1 MRRLT
6 FIVGLVTIAAAG
18 PLLLIAADCP
28 NEAAASPR
36 PHLVVNQLGYLP
48 DAPKR
53 ATLMTLEQ
61 TPVDWQ
67 LIAADGSIVAR
78 GRTRAVGIDP
88 TSRRNVHIIDFSAV
102 NAQGDRFHLRSSGE
116 KSRPFAIATGIYRP
130 LARDAV
136 DYFYPVRSGIAVDGA
151 IAGEAYAR
159 PAGHTATSAEGQINK
174 GDRDVSCL
182 PAKLAAE
189 AYGEPWTCSY
199 RLDVTGGWY
208 DAGDHGKYVVNGGIS
223 AAQLMQAYER
233 SLHVEGAAKD
243 LYADGS
249 LALPETGNGVPDI
262 LDEVRW
268 ELEFLLRMQV
278 PEGNPLAGMAHHKV
292 HDDAWTGL
300 PLLPHEDPRPRY
312 LHHPSTAA
320 TLNLAAAA
328 AQGERLFE
336 PYDPTFS
343 RSLLHSAER
352 AWRAAVENPALL
364 APASDN
370 QGGGAYDDADVED
383 EFFWAAAE
391 LFITTGKQEYRDA
404 VAASRFFESAAF
416 GDAGFDWANVAA
428 LGTLSVGLVPN
439 GLTTDEIARQRGAV
453 VEAAEA
459 YLARWKDR
467 AFGQL
472 YAPEDGK
479 YGWGS
484 NHLMA
489 QIGTILARAYD
500 YTGDTRFKNAA
511 IEGADYLLGR
521 NALGQSYIT
530 GYGTD
535 YSTNQHSRWFARQ
548 LDPALPAP
556 PDGALAG
563 GPNAYLQDE
572 AAKEA
577 RSGCAPQECYLDDI
591 QSWSTNEITI
601 NWNAALAQYAA
612 FLAEQ

>member
-6 FIVGLVTIAAAG
+6 LIVGLMTAAAAG
-18 PLLLIAADCP
+18 LLLLMAANRP
-28 NEAAASPR
+28 EEAAASRPR
-36 PHLVVNQLGYLP
+36 LQVNQLGYLP
-48 DAPKR
+48 DGPKR
-53 ATLMTLEQ
+53 ATLITQEQ
-61 TPVDWQ
+61 NPVEWW
-67 LIAADGSIVAR
+67 LTAADGTMVSR
-78 GRTRAVGIDP
+78 GWTRAAGIDP
-88 TSRRNVHIIDFSAV
+88 TSRRNVHIVDFSEVDAE
-102 NAQGDRFHLRSSGE
+102 GKGFRLHGSGE
-116 KSRPFAIATGIYRP
+116 KSRTFAIAPGIYRP
-130 LARDAV
+130 LALDAV
-136 DYFYPVRSGIAVDGA
+136 NYFYPVRSGVAVDGA

-159 PAGHTATSAEGQINK
+159 PAGHTASPAEGRINK
-174 GDRDVSCL
+174 GDRDVSCM
-182 PAKLAAE
+182 PAELAAE

-199 RLDVTGGWY
+199 RLDVAGGWY
-208 DAGDHGKYVVNGGIS
+208 DAGDHGKYVVTGGIS

-249 LALPETGNGVPDI
+249 LTLPETANGVPDI
-262 LDEVRW
+262 LDEARW

-278 PEGNPLAGMAHHKV
+278 PEGHPLAGMAHHKI

-312 LHHPSTAA
+312 LHRPSTAA

-328 AQGERLFE
+328 AQGARLFK
-336 PYDPTFS
+336 PYDRAF
-343 RSLLHSAER
+343 SLLDAAER
-352 AWRAAVENPALL
+352 AWQAAGENPELL
-364 APASDN
+364 APPSDN
-370 QGGGAYDDADVED
+370 QGGGAYDDAGVDD

-391 LFITTGKQEYRDA
+391 LFITTGKQEYREA
-404 VAASRFFESAAF
+404 VTASRFFENAGL

-428 LGTLSVGLVPN
+428 LGTLSLSLVPN
-439 GLTTDEIARQRGAV
+439 GLATGETARQRDAV
-453 VEAAEA
+453 IEAAET

-489 QIGTILARAYD
+489 QIGTVLARAYD
-500 YTGDTRFKNAA
+500 YTGDARFRDAA

-521 NALGQSYIT
+521 NALGQSYVT

-535 YSTNQHSRWFARQ
+535 YSRNQHSRWFARQ
-548 LDPALPAP
+548 LDPALPEP

-572 AAKEA
+572 MARQA

-591 QSWSTNEITI
+591 HSWSTNEITI